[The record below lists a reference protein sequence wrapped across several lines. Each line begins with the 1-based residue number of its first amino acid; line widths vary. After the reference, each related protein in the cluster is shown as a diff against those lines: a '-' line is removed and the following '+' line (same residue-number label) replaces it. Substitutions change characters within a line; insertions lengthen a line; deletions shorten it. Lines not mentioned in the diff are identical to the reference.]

1 MVFRNDFPVVDTV
14 AVEAMAAVVAIVG
27 WMVVM
32 VEVAVAIAVQVVATV
47 MVVAIVV
54 DMGKVIVALF
64 IPLST
69 WHKTLSIQCVYLY
82 NATL

>member
-1 MVFRNDFPVVDTV
+1 MAVMAEVV
-14 AVEAMAAVVAIVG
+14 
-27 WMVVM
+27 
-32 VEVAVAIAVQVVATV
+32 VAIAVQVVAAV

-69 WHKTLSIQCVYLY
+69 
-82 NATL
+82 